1 MIEKE
6 IGSYFICQL
15 SHLHTWI
22 HFENLNPFL
31 FLDCGS
37 LNRQLRQILK
47 KKKYVNKCIRQRHL
61 CLVLFFHFIFIIFF
75 WSQFSLTTSRFY
87 VVWVIYRNATF
98 QEKKIKNS
106 FYLFDA
112 MQHSLCHN
120 RIRVSKWHVERHNET
135 DCDSGFEFW

>member
-1 MIEKE
+1 MFVIEKE

-15 SHLHTWI
+15 SNLHTCT
-22 HFENLNPFL
+22 HSENLNPFL
-31 FLDCGS
+31 CLDCGS
-37 LNRQLRQILK
+37 LNRQLRQNL
-47 KKKYVNKCIRQRHL
+47 KKKYVNKCIRQSQL
-61 CLVLFFHFIFIIFF
+61 CSVLFSDFIFIIFF

-87 VVWVIYRNATF
+87 VAWVIYRNATF
-98 QEKKIKNS
+98 QKNS